1 MGSHLSHKNLKRSN
15 KIIGSPEVYPGKVRS
30 VSRVRVYEV
39 AVSIG
44 LLRVVAYDRS
54 RVRFTQS
61 FGHRTSYLRRRR
73 SWHIDDHPTEIN
85 VKKETRRLLC
95 FQKVI
100 CTYTGKPWMFHF
112 ITTKSYMQR
121 QLLARKLIVKRV
133 FTMTVRVRSSA
144 RSRWGRLR
152 RANCGQLLHS
162 AVLAIDLAFGWVN
175 RRRLASRRAAP
186 TNYYAGCHLSL

>member
-1 MGSHLSHKNLKRSN
+1 MGSHISHKTLKRSR
-15 KIIGSPEVYPGKVRS
+15 KIIGAPEVYPGKLRLVFI
-30 VSRVRVYEV
+30 VYKV
-39 AVSIG
+39 AVSIR
-44 LLRVVAYDRS
+44 LLHVAAYDRS
-54 RVRFTQS
+54 RLRFTQS
-61 FGHRTSYLRRRR
+61 FNHRTSYLRRRR
-73 SWHIDDHPTEIN
+73 SRHIDDHPTEIN
-85 VKKETRRLLC
+85 VKKETRRLLY

-133 FTMTVRVRSSA
+133 FTMTVRSSA

-152 RANCGQLLHS
+152 RGNCGQLLHS
-162 AVLAIDLAFGWVN
+162 AVPAIDLAFGWVN

>member
-1 MGSHLSHKNLKRSN
+1 MGSHLSRKNLKRLR
-15 KIIGSPEVYPGKVRS
+15 KIIGTPEVGLFPGNIRLVF
-30 VSRVRVYEV
+30 RVYKV

-44 LLRVVAYDRS
+44 LFRVVAYDRS
-54 RVRFTQS
+54 RVRFLQS
-61 FGHRTSYLRRRR
+61 FDHRTSYLRWRR
-73 SWHIDDHPTEIN
+73 SRHIDDQPTEIN

-95 FQKVI
+95 LQKVI

-112 ITTKSYMQR
+112 IITKSYMQR
-121 QLLARKLIVKRV
+121 QLLVRKLIVKRV
-133 FTMTVRVRSSA
+133 FTMTVRSSA

-152 RANCGQLLHS
+152 RGNCGQLLHS
-162 AVLAIDLAFGWVN
+162 AVPAIDLAFGWVN